1 MGLLCMLSVI
11 PFGGIKANIGIL
23 FRQEARSNVKYT
35 LLPVIAGVFD
45 HFDRI
50 SEELWPKKQ
59 KTICYGISFSVS
71 L

>member
-1 MGLLCMLSVI
+1 MA
-11 PFGGIKANIGIL
+11 KIGIL